1 MRILVTSGAGCS
13 GSSLAEPLPVG
24 AHETVFHTAAVTRM
38 PDIAACV
45 HTVLP

>member
-1 MRILVTSGAGCS
+1 MRILVIAGAGCI
-13 GSSLAEPLPVG
+13 GSSLAEPLTVG
-24 AHETVFHTAAVTRM
+24 AHETVFHMAAVTRM